1 MLKNIAC
8 ERALLAGLC
17 QYASEAYI
25 DCVDLL
31 RPEIFTDTKNS
42 LIFLTLSSLLKNNRK
57 EIDIASLYSEAT
69 ALNYYK
75 MICEQKED
83 KEYIQ
88 ALFNYSI
95 SCSNVRDQA
104 AILYKLFV
112 ARSLQESSQRVFKE
126 LSEIKGTEGLDSIL
140 SIPENGLTSTINS
153 LSYEDDLQPIG
164 QFVDEYLKYL
174 SDNPSENI
182 GIPTP
187 FSIYNR
193 VVGGGGL
200 RPGVSIICARLKTG
214 KSSFGTNT
222 AIHCAMNNI
231 PTLIVDLEMSWEEQ
245 LHRMIANLSKVNI
258 RKIETGSYT
267 KNPSEK
273 KNVQIAVENLK
284 NIPLVHKRI
293 SGKNFSDVISLIKR
307 WIHKVVGVDIS
318 GKTNPHLVV
327 YDYFKM
333 FNTNDLKNM
342 REYEVLGYQIAELH
356 DLCKTYNTPCLAFCQ
371 TNRDGITGENSS
383 VVAQS
388 DRLGW
393 GAISLSLFKRKT
405 ADEIGEDGINNGN
418 VKLIPLEGRF
428 MEKLNDGDYINM
440 NLDGGTCYLKELG
453 TKYGSKDFRVE

>member
-8 ERALLAGLC
+8 ERAVLAGLC

-83 KEYIQ
+83 KEYIK
-88 ALFNYSI
+88 ALFNYYI

-126 LSEIKGTEGLDSIL
+126 LSEIKGTEGLDGIL
-140 SIPENGLTSTINS
+140 SIPEKGLTSTINS

-164 QFVDEYLKYL
+164 QFVNEYLKYL

-187 FSIYNR
+187 FPIFNTVIGQGIR
-193 VVGGGGL
+193 TGTNLVIG
-200 RPGVSIICARLKTG
+200 RTKIG
-214 KSSFGTNT
+214 KSSVGIVT
-222 AIHCAMNNI
+222 ALHCASNNI
-231 PTLIVDLEMSWEEQ
+231 PTLIVDLEMNWQEQ
-245 LHRMIANLSKVNI
+245 LNRMLASLSGVNI
-258 RKIETGSYT
+258 RKIESGKYIYD
-267 KNPSEK
+267 PSDRK
-273 KNVQIAVENLK
+273 KVDIAAQQIKSLP
-284 NIPLVHKRI
+284 ITHKRI
-293 SGKNFSDVISLIKR
+293 SGKSFSDVISLIKR
-307 WIHKVVGVDIS
+307 WIHKVVGVDIT
-318 GKTNPHLVV
+318 GKTNPHLVI

-356 DLCKTYNTPCLAFCQ
+356 DLCKTYDTPCLAFCQ
-371 TNRDGITGENSS
+371 TNRDGIGGENLSIT
-383 VVAQS
+383 AGS
-388 DRLGW
+388 DRLNW
-393 GAISLSLFKRKT
+393 NAVSISLFKRKT
-405 ADEIGEDGINNGN
+405 ADEIGEDKIQNGN

-428 MEKLNDGDYINM
+428 MSKLDDGDYINM
-440 NLDGGTCYLKELG
+440 FFDGGTCFIKEVG
-453 TKYGSKDFRVE
+453 TKYGSKDFKVEE